1 MYRRYNRD
9 KGGTK
14 MSTQLA
20 QEVMQIV
27 NDLDAS
33 QLKLEKN
40 AFDVINSSDTS
51 LNLVKD
57 GINEIDILIKKIDDL
72 NKSVNTSQRCIE
84 QMKQVSNVIAD
95 FATVISGIAN
105 KTNIL
110 SLNASIEA
118 ARAGEHGRGFAV
130 VAQQVQSLA
139 SQTKSSSA
147 EIATKIGEV
156 QQHVNGM
163 VESMNEIYT
172 NAEEQNKMASSVG
185 ELLQKILEAANV
197 ANDVSR
203 NMENEIAYQRDITDQ
218 ARNTLNR
225 YSEESEV
232 EESIFE

>member
-1 MYRRYNRD
+1 
-9 KGGTK
+9 

-20 QEVMQIV
+20 NEVMQIV
-27 NDLDAS
+27 EDLDAS

-57 GINEIDILIKKIDDL
+57 GINEIDVLIKKIDDL
-72 NKSVNTSQRCIE
+72 NQSVKVSQQSIE
-84 QMKQVSNVIAD
+84 QMKEVSNVIAD
-95 FATVISGIAN
+95 FAKVISGIAN

-130 VAQQVQSLA
+130 VAKEVQTLA
-139 SQTKSSSA
+139 SQTKTSSA
-147 EIATKIGEV
+147 EIATKISEV
-156 QQHVNGM
+156 QNYVNGM
-163 VESMNEIYT
+163 VQSMSEIYT
-172 NAEEQNKMASSVG
+172 NAEEQNKMASTVG
-185 ELLQKILEAANV
+185 DLLNKILDAANV

-225 YSEESEV
+225 YSEK
-232 EESIFE
+232 EEAKDNIF

>member
-1 MYRRYNRD
+1 
-9 KGGTK
+9 

-20 QEVMQIV
+20 NEVMQIV
-27 NDLDAS
+27 EDLDAS

-57 GINEIDILIKKIDDL
+57 GINEIDVLIKKIDDL
-72 NKSVNTSQRCIE
+72 NQSVKVSQQSIE
-84 QMKQVSNVIAD
+84 QMKEVSNVIAD
-95 FATVISGIAN
+95 FAKVNSGIAN

-130 VAQQVQSLA
+130 VAKEVQTLA
-139 SQTKSSSA
+139 SQTKTSSA
-147 EIATKIGEV
+147 EIATKISEV
-156 QQHVNGM
+156 QDYVNGM
-163 VESMNEIYT
+163 VQSMSEIYT
-172 NAEEQNKMASSVG
+172 NAEEQNKMASTVG
-185 ELLQKILEAANV
+185 DLLNKILDAANV

-225 YSEESEV
+225 YSEK
-232 EESIFE
+232 EEAKDNIF